1 MKRNTNKQKMKGK
14 ESSAITGR
22 RSKRNTK
29 QNQSGVQEQRQR
41 NNSANGSSLRLAKG
55 LGLFSLGLGF
65 AELLAPR
72 GVAKVAGLNTNRTG
86 LIRLFGLREIA
97 SGLGIFMQR
106 KPTEAVWSRVAGD
119 ALDVACLGVAF
130 NSSGSKKGRLAFAT
144 ANVLGVTAL
153 DIVCAKQLTTAN
165 GEALDVKEVTRSV
178 VINASPQELYSYW
191 RDFEKLPTF
200 MKHLESVRL
209 TGERQ
214 SHWVAKAPAGTTV
227 EWDAEITA
235 DEPNRR
241 IAWRSTENS
250 DVYNSGSITFEP
262 APGDRGT
269 IVKVEMQYEP
279 PAGTLG
285 VALAKLFGEEPD
297 QQVSEDLRRFKQVIE
312 TGEVV
317 VSDATIEGIAYSE
330 QLPARASARE
340 TADTTQKRK
349 TRAASAH

>member
-1 MKRNTNKQKMKGK
+1 M
-14 ESSAITGR
+14 
-22 RSKRNTK
+22 
-29 QNQSGVQEQRQR
+29 
-41 NNSANGSSLRLAKG
+41 RLAKG
-55 LGLFSLGLGF
+55 LGWFSLGLGF

-72 GVAKVAGLNTNRTG
+72 GVAKVAGLDTNRTG
-86 LIRLFGLREIA
+86 FIRLFGVREIA
-97 SGLGIFMQR
+97 SGLGIFIQR
-106 KPTEAVWSRVAGD
+106 KPTEAVWARVAGD
-119 ALDVACLGVAF
+119 ALDIAFLGAAF

-153 DIVCAKQLTTAN
+153 DVLCAKQLGNAN
-165 GEALDVKEVTRSV
+165 GAVGDLKKVTRSV
-178 VINASPQELYSYW
+178 VINASPEELYRYW

-200 MKHLESVRL
+200 MKHLESVRV

-214 SHWVAKAPAGTTV
+214 SHWIARAPAGTTV

-235 DEPNRR
+235 DEPNRL

-250 DVYNSGSITFEP
+250 DVYNSGSITFES
-262 APGDRGT
+262 AAGDRGT

-285 VALAKLFGEEPD
+285 VALAKLLGEEPD

-317 VSDATIEGIAYSE
+317 ISDATIEGIAYSQQRPAQPLNDLQSTQE
-330 QLPARASARE
+330 Q
-340 TADTTQKRK
+340 K
-349 TRAASAH
+349 TRAAGAR